1 MNNNFKMHY
10 TTYSEFFKKAT
21 SFDPYPYQ
29 INIAENKDFP
39 QILEVPTGTG
49 KTSSIV
55 IAWIWKLLQNNE
67 NYVPQRLVYCLP
79 MRSIVE
85 QVRDNIKLWL
95 KNIDC
100 DKIKVVTIMG
110 GETTNNWD
118 IYPEN
123 NYIIVGTQ
131 DMLISRALNR
141 GYGMSKYRWPMQ
153 FSLLNNDTLW
163 VMDETQLMGNGLNT
177 TMQLQ
182 SFREKYGTF
191 GTNGSIWMSAT
202 IGNALQTVDFSV
214 DTDKIAK
221 LSSQDYENDNIKKI
235 INAKKSVE
243 INNFKSLDNLVKDIT
258 NNKEHKIIVIVNNVK
273 SAINLYDRLK
283 DKYDPDSIVLLHSHF
298 RRPDKDK
305 KIKMAMELYNQ
316 RKNSIIIST
325 QVIEAGMDISC
336 ELMYTEVAPLSSLIQ
351 RFGRCNRFGEYN
363 DGKIIIFE
371 HGKIFNDKKE
381 IKSPYDYKD
390 INNSIKILNEFNN
403 QQLTPEI
410 IDTLNKK
417 NIVQHNP
424 ATFLRDSDI
433 IELFDT
439 SPDISGQDMDVSI
452 FVRDLS
458 SSNVFVFWRDLKNKD
473 LKKKD
478 LKKKDLKSQSL
489 ADADELCQANI
500 TDIKNSKFGL
510 FKYNF
515 LDGEWEA
522 IKNKNTII
530 PGTIILIDSN
540 SGGYTSEKGYDNDFK
555 GYIEEIKGEKH
566 SKSSDSYSADE
577 NSIEGA
583 YMTLNLHTQQVVEKC
598 NYVLAQ
604 INSRQPVFD
613 KSTVDNITGGARWHD
628 AGKSHDAFQA
638 RIIKNENDDEIYAKA
653 PNNKW
658 KRGTPTRYDANSK
671 LRKYF
676 RHELVSGLLALQN
689 GESNEVA
696 YLAAAHHGK
705 VRLSI
710 SSIGGEYIPENKQIF
725 AKGVWDKDII
735 QPFNLNGININ
746 QTELDMSLMQIGS
759 VDKESWIHMVISL
772 YKKYGIFRLA
782 YMETIVRAADQ
793 RASGNL

>member
-1 MNNNFKMHY
+1 MHY
-10 TTYSEFFKKAT
+10 TTYSEFFKRAT

-39 QILEVPTGTG
+39 QVLEVPTGTG

-55 IAWIWKLLQNNE
+55 IAWIWKLLQNNR
-67 NYVPQRLVYCLP
+67 NDVPQRLVYCLP

-85 QVRDNIKLWL
+85 QVRDNINLWL
-95 KNIDC
+95 KNIEC

-110 GETTNNWD
+110 GETTHNWD
-118 IYPEN
+118 IYPEDN
-123 NYIIVGTQ
+123 CIIVGTQ

-141 GYGMSKYRWPMQ
+141 GYGMSKYRWPIQ
-153 FSLLNNDTLW
+153 FSLLNNDALW

-202 IGNALQTVDFSV
+202 VGNALQTVDFSV
-214 DTDKIAK
+214 DANKIAK
-221 LSSQDYENDNIKKI
+221 LSSLDYENDNIKKI
-235 INAKKSVE
+235 INAKKSIK

-273 SAINLYDRLK
+273 SAISLYDKLK
-283 DKYDPDSIVLLHSHF
+283 DNYDPDSIVLLHSHF

-305 KIKMAMELYNQ
+305 KIKRAMELNNQ
-316 RKNSIIIST
+316 NKSSIIIST

-351 RFGRCNRFGEYN
+351 RFGRCNRSGEYG

-381 IKSPYDYKD
+381 IKSPYDDED
-390 INNSIKILNEFNN
+390 IKNSIKILNEFDN

-417 NIVQHNP
+417 NIVPHNP

-439 SPDISGQDMDVSI
+439 SPDISGQDMDISI
-452 FVRDLS
+452 FVRDS
-458 SSNVFVFWRDLKNKD
+458 TSSNVFVFWRELKNKD
-473 LKKKD
+473 LKV
-478 LKKKDLKSQSL
+478 QPL
-489 ADADELCQANI
+489 ADADELCQASI
-500 TDIKNSKFGL
+500 TDIKNSKFTL
-510 FKYNF
+510 FRYNF
-515 LDGEWEA
+515 LEGNWEP

-530 PGTIILIDSN
+530 PGTILLIDSN
-540 SGGYTSEKGYDNDFK
+540 SGGYTIEKGYDNDFK
-555 GYIEEIKGEKH
+555 GHVEEIKGEKH

-577 NSIEGA
+577 NSIQN

-598 NYVLAQ
+598 NYILAQ
-604 INSRQPVFD
+604 INSRKLVFD
-613 KSTVDNITGGARWHD
+613 KNIIDNIIGGAQWHD

-638 RIIKNENDDEIYAKA
+638 KIIKNENENEIYAKA
-653 PNNKW
+653 PDNKW
-658 KRGTPTRYDANSK
+658 RREMPARYDPDLK

-710 SSIGGEYIPENKQIF
+710 SSIAGEYIPGNNRIF

-735 QPFNLNGININ
+735 KPFNLNGIDIN

>member
-1 MNNNFKMHY
+1 MNNNSKMHY

-67 NYVPQRLVYCLP
+67 TYVPQRLVYCLP

-85 QVRDNIKLWL
+85 QVRDNINLWL

-118 IYPEN
+118 IYPEDN
-123 NYIIVGTQ
+123 CIIVGTQ

-153 FSLLNNDTLW
+153 FSLLNNDALW

-182 SFREKYGTF
+182 SFRERYGTF

-214 DTDKIAK
+214 DTNKIAK

-243 INNFKSLDNLVKDIT
+243 INNFKSLNDLVKDIT
-258 NNKEHKIIVIVNNVK
+258 SNKEQKIIVIVNNVK
-273 SAINLYDRLK
+273 SAINLYDKLK
-283 DKYDPDSIVLLHSHF
+283 DNYDPDSIVLLHSHF
-298 RRPDKDK
+298 RRPDKVK
-305 KIKMAMELYNQ
+305 KIKIARELNDPN
-316 RKNSIIIST
+316 KKSIIIST
-325 QVIEAGMDISC
+325 QVVEAGMDISC
-336 ELMYTEVAPLSSLIQ
+336 ELMYTEAAPLSSLIQ
-351 RFGRCNRFGEYN
+351 RFGRCNRFGEYS

-381 IKSPYDYKD
+381 IISPYNDEDVKS
-390 INNSIKILNEFNN
+390 SIETLKQFNN

-417 NIVQHNP
+417 NIIQHNRD
-424 ATFLRDSDI
+424 TFLRENDI

-439 SPDISGQDMDVSI
+439 APDISGQDMDVSI

-473 LKKKD
+473 F
-478 LKKKDLKSQSL
+478 KSQSL
-489 ADADELCQANI
+489 ADSDELCQASI

-515 LDGEWEA
+515 LDGKWEA

-555 GYIEEIKGEKH
+555 GYVEEIKGKKH
-566 SKSSDSYSADE
+566 NKSSDSYSADE
-577 NSIEGA
+577 NSIKNA

-598 NYVLAQ
+598 NYILTQ

-613 KSTVDNITGGARWHD
+613 KNTIDNIIGGALWHD

-653 PNNKW
+653 PDNKW
-658 KRGTPTRYDANSK
+658 RRGMPARYDPDLK

-676 RHELVSGLLALQN
+676 RHELVSGLLAWQN

-759 VDKESWIHMVISL
+759 FDKESWIHMVISL
-772 YKKYGIFRLA
+772 YKKYGIFKLA